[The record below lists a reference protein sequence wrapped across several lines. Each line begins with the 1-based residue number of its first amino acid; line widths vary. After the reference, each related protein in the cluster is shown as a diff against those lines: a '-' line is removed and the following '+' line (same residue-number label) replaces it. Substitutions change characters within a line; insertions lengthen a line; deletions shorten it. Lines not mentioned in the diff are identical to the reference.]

1 MATTSCTIQERGMK
15 MAEEF
20 IWWLFEEAIPEALV
34 IIGDA
39 VWNVL
44 CLLIKTATL
53 PLWII
58 PFAFWYFRV
67 YKPQQEEPEIPDT
80 WKQQTMSRFERVE

>member
-1 MATTSCTIQERGMK
+1 MK

-20 IWWLFEEAIPEALV
+20 VWWLFDEAIPEALV
-34 IIGDA
+34 FIGDA
-39 VWNVL
+39 VWSVL

-58 PFAFWYFRV
+58 PFTFWYFRV
-67 YKPQQEEPEIPDT
+67 YKPQQEEQQGSYSEIPNST

>member
-1 MATTSCTIQERGMK
+1 MK
-15 MAEEF
+15 MTEEF
-20 IWWLFEEAIPEALV
+20 LWWFFEEAIPEAFV

-39 VWNVL
+39 VCNVL

-67 YKPQQEEPEIPDT
+67 YKPQQEEQQGSYSEIPNNT
-80 WKQQTMSRFERVE
+80 WKQNTMSRFERVE